1 MKVKSKLADVDFTIG
16 RLYRKD
22 HRLLIDSDPSQPMK
36 SRVYVEP
43 ADVALFLRKLVM
55 SPSAWVFFLGFPW
68 FYLKAKRE
76 RTPQQ
81 GP

>member
-1 MKVKSKLADVDFTIG
+1 MRVRSKLADVDFVIG

-22 HRLLIDSDPSQPMK
+22 HRLLIDSDPNQPMK

-43 ADVALFLRKLVM
+43 ADVTLFLRKLIL
-55 SPSAWVFFLGFPW
+55 SPSAWLFFLGLPW
-68 FYLKAKRE
+68 FYFKAKRE
-76 RTPQQ
+76 RTLKP